1 MIAMITKIAQLE
13 ALLYVAGDNGIES
26 TNLCELL
33 QVDRPALRE
42 LTKSLQE
49 KLQQNSDSG
58 LQIQQLNDSFKL
70 TTRPEVSKAIENF
83 FQKDLTKNLSQSALE
98 ILSIIAYKQPITRIE
113 IDEIRG
119 VNSSGALQTLIWR
132 GLVKINGK
140 KEAPGH
146 PNLYVTTD
154 YFLQYF
160 GYQSLAD
167 LPLIE
172 DFEDESVNAE
182 GEIDLFA
189 AKGQAD
195 KNIAKTQKGES

>member
-1 MIAMITKIAQLE
+1 MITKIAQLE

-33 QVDRPALRE
+33 QVGKPALRE

-49 KLQQNSDSG
+49 KLQKNPDSG
-58 LQIQQLNDSFKL
+58 LQVQQLNETYKL
-70 TTRPEVSKAIENF
+70 TTRPEASKIIENF
-83 FQKDLTKNLSQSALE
+83 FQKDLTKSLSQSALE

-140 KEAPGH
+140 KDAPGH

-172 DFEDESVNAE
+172 DFEDDSVNAE

-195 KNIAKTQKGES
+195 KNIAQTQKGE

>member
-1 MIAMITKIAQLE
+1 MILMMTKIAQLE

-33 QVDRPALRE
+33 QIGKPALRE
-42 LTKSLQE
+42 LTKSLRE
-49 KLQQNSDSG
+49 KLQKNPDSG
-58 LQIQQLNDSFKL
+58 LQIQQLNDCYKL
-70 TTRPEVSKAIENF
+70 TTRPEVSQTIENF
-83 FQKDLTKNLSQSALE
+83 FQKDLTKSLSQSALE

-146 PNLYVTTD
+146 PNLYITTD

-172 DFEDESVNAE
+172 DFEDDSINAE

-195 KNIAKTQKGES
+195 KNIAQTQKGD

>member
-1 MIAMITKIAQLE
+1 
-13 ALLYVAGDNGIES
+13 
-26 TNLCELL
+26 
-33 QVDRPALRE
+33 
-42 LTKSLQE
+42 TKSLQE

-58 LQIQQLNDSFKL
+58 LQIQQLNDSYKL
-70 TTRPEVSKAIENF
+70 TTRPEVSKTIENF
-83 FQKDLTKNLSQSALE
+83 FQKDLTKSLSQSALE
-98 ILSIIAYKQPITRIE
+98 ILAIVAYKQPITRIE

-172 DFEDESVNAE
+172 DFEDDSVNAE

>member
-1 MIAMITKIAQLE
+1 MSMPSKIAQLE
-13 ALLYVAGDNGIES
+13 ALLYVAGDNGIADD
-26 TNLCELL
+26 NLCELL
-33 QVDRPALRE
+33 AVGQSALRE
-42 LTKSLQE
+42 LTKDLADKLQE
-49 KLQQNSDSG
+49 NSDSG
-58 LQIQQLNDSFKL
+58 LQLLHINQNYKL
-70 TTRPEVSKAIENF
+70 TTRPEVAKTVEGY
-83 FQKDLTKNLSQSALE
+83 FQKDLTKTLSQSALE
-98 ILSIIAYKQPITRIE
+98 ILAIVAYRQPITRVE
-113 IDEIRG
+113 IDDIRG

-132 GLVKINGK
+132 GLVKVNGK

-146 PNLYVTTD
+146 PNLYVTSD

-172 DFEDESVNAE
+172 NFEDDSINAD

-195 KNIAKTQKGES
+195 KNLASMQKGEK

>member
-33 QVDRPALRE
+33 QIGKPALRE

-49 KLQQNSDSG
+49 KLHQNSDSG
-58 LQIQQLNDSFKL
+58 LQIQQLNDSYKL
-70 TTRPEVSKAIENF
+70 TTRPEVSKPIENF
-83 FQKDLTKNLSQSALE
+83 FQKDLTKSLSQSALE

-172 DFEDESVNAE
+172 DFADDSVNAE